1 MRRQTEVVMILA
13 LGLSPLAG
21 CLPAGG
27 GASQKAAWQADGLPT
42 RDTLLGRVVPQRFLG
57 PKAAWSAAGP
67 GLWTATAGE
76 GLVLT
81 ARDAPTGAAA
91 GYTLSAAE
99 RPASIDKGSP
109 IRNFVVAAL
118 PPHLASEAEAAAH
131 RLQIFSDASEP
142 AQAAVGGLVFSYTP
156 AGAGY
161 RVDVAASR

>member
-27 GASQKAAWQADGLPT
+27 ASQKAAWQADGLPT
-42 RDTLLGRVVPQRFLG
+42 RDTLLGRIVPQRFLG
-57 PKAAWSAAGP
+57 PKAAWSGAGP
-67 GLWTATAGE
+67 GVWTASAGE

-81 ARDAPTGAAA
+81 AREAPSGAAA

-99 RPASIDKGSP
+99 RPASIDKVSP
-109 IRNFVVAAL
+109 IRDFVVAVL
-118 PPHLASEAEAAAH
+118 PPHLASEAQAAAH
-131 RLQIFSDASEP
+131 ELQIFSDASEP
-142 AQAAVGGLVFSYTP
+142 ALASAGGLVFQYTP

-161 RVDVAASR
+161 RVDVAAAR